1 MDCAA
6 IDNGDIAGA
15 DGNDPAIDGTGSGRT
30 NASTTQD
37 IQLARCRCQGACAKP
52 ISCAALPS
60 ATTRMSPSGVETLPL
75 LISISPATMLI
86 GWEGVR
92 HQDRPVF
99 DDDRGT
105 RATEKAERRR
115 RGTRPRAGS
124 PRIDMELVAVGEL
137 DVVGRADMKR
147 AGYIDGGPSAE
158 DDTRQADEEKGR
170 PARSL
175 PRRSVAASR

>member
-15 DGNDPAIDGTGSGRT
+15 DGNDSTIDGTGSGRT

-37 IQLARCRCQGACAKP
+37 IQLARCRCQGAGKADLLRRL
-52 ISCAALPS
+52 AERHY
-60 ATTRMSPSGVETLPL
+60 TDVTLWRQNTAIVDL
-75 LISISPATMLI
+75 DIARDHADRLGGL
-86 GWEGVR
+86 R
-92 HQDRPVF
+92 HQDCPVF